1 MAKKPELR
9 GSGAELARLLNIT
22 DRRVRQLT
30 DEDVLTRQAEGD
42 FLLPEAIAEYY
53 SYKYQTDETIDYM
66 AEKAK
71 HEKAKRELAEL
82 ELGKKRLELHAAS
95 DVEAVLSEMLTN
107 FRAQIH
113 GIPSKMAPI
122 LFGKSTADIED
133 LLNNE
138 VEERL
143 SEIRDYTPTMFD
155 KVDEEDEQHGNR

>member
-42 FLLPEAIAEYY
+42 FILPEAIAEYY

-82 ELGKKRLELHAAS
+82 ELGKKRLELHVAS

-122 LFGKSTADIED
+122 LFGKSTADIEE
-133 LLNNE
+133 LLNIE
-138 VEERL
+138 VEDRL

-155 KVDEEDEQHGNR
+155 KVDEEDEEHGNR